1 MFWNE
6 YWEGGIVCYTAIF
19 LSRIQKGKH
28 FILLSILLDTRIEID
43 IYREGKSQQPDLA
56 CINAIQIYDW
66 MIHKSKFWLDEKIR
80 VKPIAVR
87 ITKNISLSL
96 KENIDF
102 DVVISISVHFDLI

>member
-1 MFWNE
+1 
-6 YWEGGIVCYTAIF
+6 
-19 LSRIQKGKH
+19 
-28 FILLSILLDTRIEID
+28 
-43 IYREGKSQQPDLA
+43 
-56 CINAIQIYDW
+56 

-80 VKPIAVR
+80 VKPIAVP